1 MGIEEKR
8 DARRLS
14 AHLRSGLPHGD
25 ADVGLLRRGRVVH
38 GVSIR
43 QKAEL
48 AHYERGD
55 VDGSAS
61 GPQAEAAAGT
71 LAASA
76 SLADRLLTLRRGRI
90 RR

>member
-1 MGIEEKR
+1 ML
-8 DARRLS
+8 AAS
-14 AHLRSGLPHGD
+14 AHLCSGLPHGD
-25 ADVGLLRRGRVVH
+25 SDVGLLQRGRVVH
-38 GVSIR
+38 GVYIR

-48 AHYERGD
+48 AHYQRGD

>member
-25 ADVGLLRRGRVVH
+25 ADVGLLQRGRVVH

-43 QKAEL
+43 QNAEL
-48 AHYERGD
+48 AHYERD